1 MRKCTFVSVGLL
13 FFTPQLAQSQLE
25 LPTTYMATQERTIAI
40 KNAPQV
46 VKNANQSEAR
56 YYYYPNLQTYYDR
69 QKGFYLSCIK
79 GNWITSKFLD
89 LNARGYSIKNGNF
102 KKVEGYSGDQPYT
115 LLSEHKVQY
124 PSDYSSRPSRK
135 PIVSTE

>member
-1 MRKCTFVSVGLL
+1 MRKITFVAVGLL

-25 LPTTYMATQERTIAI
+25 LPITNIAAQNRIIATKEV
-40 KNAPQV
+40 PQV
-46 VKNANQSEAR
+46 VRNVSQIEAR

-69 QKGFYLSCIK
+69 QKGFYLSCVK

-89 LNARGYSIKNGNF
+89 LNARGYSTKNGNF
-102 KKVEGYSGDQPYT
+102 KKVRGYSGDQPYT

-124 PSDYSSRPSRK
+124 PSDYSSRPKRK
-135 PIVSTE
+135 PVVSTE